1 MGNQINNDLNH
12 RRVLL
17 YPGSFDPPTSGH
29 HNIALRGLKLCDL
42 LVIGIHM
49 ESSSKSYMFTAEERR
64 EMFLSYFN
72 EAERQN
78 MRVDLYEGLTAEYAS
93 KIGALGL
100 LRGLRTNADFEFE
113 FQMAAMN
120 KHLNPQLETVFIRTE
135 GGLAHVSSS
144 LVKDVLRYRDVTGM
158 VSDFVAD
165 KVRAKFC

>member
-29 HNIALRGLKLCDL
+29 HNTFALRGLKLCDL

-72 EAERQN
+72 EAER
-78 MRVDLYEGLTAEYAS
+78 AEYAS
-93 KIGALGL
+93 
-100 LRGLRTNADFEFE
+100 R
-113 FQMAAMN
+113 
-120 KHLNPQLETVFIRTE
+120 
-135 GGLAHVSSS
+135 
-144 LVKDVLRYRDVTGM
+144 
-158 VSDFVAD
+158 FV
-165 KVRAKFC
+165 

>member
-1 MGNQINNDLNH
+1 MNEISQK
-12 RRVLL
+12 RVLL

-29 HNIALRGLKLCDL
+29 HNIALRGLKLCKL
-42 LVIGIHM
+42 LVIGVHK
-49 ESSSKSYMFTAEERR
+49 EGGTKSYMFTAEERR
-64 EMFLSYFN
+64 EMFLSYFS
-72 EAERQN
+72 ESEKQSI
-78 MRVDLYEGLTAEYAS
+78 RVDLYEGLTAAYAEE
-93 KIGALGL
+93 IGAFGL

-120 KHLNPQLETVFIRTE
+120 KHLNTQLETVFIRTD

>member
-1 MGNQINNDLNH
+1 MTL
-12 RRVLL
+12 
-17 YPGSFDPPTSGH
+17 TSGH

-49 ESSSKSYMFTAEERR
+49 ESSSKSYMFSNRKKD

-93 KIGALGL
+93 KIEALGL

-120 KHLNPQLETVFIRTE
+120 KHLKSSIRNGIYSNRRWVGTCIFFSSKRRFK
-135 GGLAHVSSS
+135 VS
-144 LVKDVLRYRDVTGM
+144 
-158 VSDFVAD
+158 
-165 KVRAKFC
+165 